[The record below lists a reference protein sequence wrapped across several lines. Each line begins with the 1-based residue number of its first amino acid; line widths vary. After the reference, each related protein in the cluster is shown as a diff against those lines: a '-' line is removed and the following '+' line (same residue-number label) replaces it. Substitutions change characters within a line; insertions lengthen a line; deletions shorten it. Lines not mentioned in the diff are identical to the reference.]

1 MQFTVGQTVIHPH
14 HGPAEVR
21 GLVTRTVKGRRID
34 YVDLVVTA
42 NAMAVSVPLASRA
55 EVGIRTVAC
64 AAQLAD
70 LTTVLCA
77 ESPPAEP
84 QWARRVKGQRIEL
97 ATGDPLRIAAVV
109 RDLIRRRDERGLSL
123 AEKDL
128 LQEGVAPLVAEV
140 AIAVRSDEEDAL
152 AVLEAMVAERSDDV
166 LQRRGLVAA

>member
-1 MQFTVGQTVIHPH
+1 M
-14 HGPAEVR
+14 
-21 GLVTRTVKGRRID
+21 
-34 YVDLVVTA
+34 
-42 NAMAVSVPLASRA
+42 
-55 EVGIRTVAC
+55 AC

-84 QWARRVKGQRIEL
+84 QWARRVKGRRIEL

-140 AIAVRSDEEDAL
+140 AIAVGWWPPRLPRSGPGAG
-152 AVLEAMVAERSDDV
+152 R
-166 LQRRGLVAA
+166 